1 MITTAKNTHSVALV
15 TGANRGLGLA
25 FVQELLARGATK
37 VYAGAR
43 DIGSIDA
50 TNPAIVPVQLDITSA
65 ASVAAA
71 AIRCADL
78 TLLVNNAGIA
88 RVQSGVLDPGW
99 IATSQEIMETNFF
112 GMVRTTQAF
121 APTLSGNGKGS
132 GAIVNVL
139 SDTSWFARPILS
151 AYAASKSAAWSFT
164 NAARIELREQGIHV
178 LGMHVGFLDTDM
190 TKGYELKKTSP
201 REAAAYTLGA
211 LERGAHEALVDD
223 NTRQIRSTL
232 SSVTEAYY
240 LNVPPLA

>member
-1 MITTAKNTHSVALV
+1 MNICHSVALV

-25 FVQELLARGATK
+25 FAHELLARGATK

-50 TNPAIVPVQLDITSA
+50 SHPAIVPVEFDVTSA
-65 ASVAAA
+65 ASITAAVA
-71 AIRCADL
+71 RCADV

-88 RVQSGVLDPGW
+88 RVLPGVLDAAW
-99 IATSQEIMETNFF
+99 IATAQEIMDTNFY
-112 GMVRTTQAF
+112 GIVRTTQAF
-121 APTLSGNGKGS
+121 ASVLSANGN

-139 SDTSWFARPILS
+139 SDTAWVARPMLS

-164 NAARIELREQGIHV
+164 NAARIELRDHGIHV

-211 LERGAHEALVDD
+211 LEQGADEALVDD
-223 NTRQIRSTL
+223 NTRQIRASL
-232 SSVTEAYY
+232 SSGSDAYY
-240 LNVPPLA
+240 LNLPALA